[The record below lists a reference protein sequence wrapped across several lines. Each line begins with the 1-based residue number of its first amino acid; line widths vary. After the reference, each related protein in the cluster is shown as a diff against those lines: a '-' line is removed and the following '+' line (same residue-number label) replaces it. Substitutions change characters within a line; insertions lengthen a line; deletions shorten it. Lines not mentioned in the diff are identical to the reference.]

1 MRVPVAVREGFLI
14 LALGALLAGSFP
26 GQAEGQ
32 VSRRRWDTVKFSRTL
47 GSLSYV
53 EKRVHAAS
61 THGVTAIYRG
71 DDRVATISAYDRG
84 LAEVPADLTAGIV
97 RDELAQSCR
106 DLESGLRDGTF
117 RTVVLRDSS
126 QVTVRLPWR
135 EMEFLRAT
143 YDLELAETPTEPA
156 KRVTTHIF
164 LTVMDGVF
172 ARERYT
178 HPAEAADPMEVQKA
192 MADFAGILALRYL
205 GDDWSTVDDFRR
217 AEPVVRRI
225 AQWLVDDL
233 RYPPDELRAQA
244 AAYAATWITRNPY
257 LQAPVDTGHLA
268 LAMKDGDCEC
278 EDYVEIMYII
288 GCGLHK
294 MDEPGASPVAARL
307 AGMEFALDAQARLA
321 ATGGKLT
328 GCAALTP
335 LISARKS
342 GTLAAML
349 EE

>member
-1 MRVPVAVREGFLI
+1 MRVFNTGRPGFLI
-14 LALGALLAGSFP
+14 LALGALLTVGFP
-26 GQAEGQ
+26 VPANGQASQ
-32 VSRRRWDTVKFSRTL
+32 RRWDTAKFPDIL
-47 GSLSYV
+47 GSLFYV
-53 EKRVHAAS
+53 EKRVHAAT
-61 THGVTAIYRG
+61 THGVTAIYQG
-71 DDRVATISAYDRG
+71 DDRVATITSYDRD
-84 LAEVPADLTAGIV
+84 LTEIPADLTAGIV
-97 RDELAQSCR
+97 RDAFAQSCR
-106 DLESGLRDGTF
+106 DLESGVRDGVY
-117 RTVVLRDSS
+117 RTAAIRDSS
-126 QVTVRLPWR
+126 QVMVRLPWR

-143 YDLELAETPTEPA
+143 YDVEVAETPTEPA
-156 KRVTTHIF
+156 YHVTAHIF
-164 LTVMDGVF
+164 LTVLDGSFV
-172 ARERYT
+172 RERYT
-178 HPAEAADPMEVQKA
+178 HPAEADDPMEAQRA
-192 MADFAGILALRYL
+192 LADLAGTLALRYL
-205 GDDWSTVDDFRR
+205 DDGWTSADDFRQ
-217 AEPVVRRI
+217 AEPVVRRM
-225 AQWLVDDL
+225 AQWLADDSLYPPDDL
-233 RYPPDELRAQA
+233 RVAMGVHVMS
-244 AAYAATWITRNPY
+244 WITHNPY